1 MQHKIQSIRTLTD
14 STYIIRME
22 KRNFEFRSG
31 QYLSLGLPEDVNMR
45 EYSIYSGTS
54 DPYLEVLIKEVK
66 EGDVSVILK
75 KTRVGQALNVEGPYG
90 FFTLKDEEV
99 KNKKF
104 LFIATGTGISPFHSF
119 IKTYPN
125 LDYTLI
131 HGIRYSNES
140 YEKMTYNPKRYVSA
154 TSKDSKGDFNGRLT
168 NYLQTL
174 NPSSETLCFLC
185 GNVDMIHDAYD
196 ILQDK
201 GIPVDQI
208 HSEVYF

>member
-45 EYSIYSGTS
+45 EYSIYSGTA
-54 DPYLEVLIKEVK
+54 DPYLEVLIKEVQ

-104 LFIATGTGISPFHSF
+104 LFLATGTGISPFHSF

-140 YEKMTYNPKRYVSA
+140 YEKMAYDSKRYVSA

-168 NYLQTL
+168 SYLKTL